1 MIRPALARRLPVA
14 VLLVVAVLVPAC
26 KKKRSADADDQNE
39 DPPVVAPAFPGAPA
53 PGGPAPNTNTPARP
67 VNTPAASPKPA
78 SPWAGTAIPF
88 TSQDGVTFGP
98 TGCPVL
104 VVGQYVFDAK
114 TYKRGRKLP
123 EKYEGRALHALSADG
138 KYFASA
144 SQSPNQTNTGVTVW
158 ATDTGDRVLDLPG
171 QKEAYAD
178 LVAFLGN
185 TRLMVGGRHSQLIEV
200 WDMETRKLARRLA
213 VPDKKLDAEKVAFS
227 PDGKHYAGIAHDR
240 VVLGEVATN
249 DTAAEMAP
257 PGKAIG
263 GPPTNRTDP
272 IFVYAWTQALAFSPD
287 GTELALFSTHPSP
300 RLIVW
305 STTGEMVLDVP
316 VPRPRVVGPRT
327 NLEWLPDGKGWLV
340 GGYLI
345 DRATTRVVVS
355 IRVPFASQVLPHVL
369 DKDRVIGV
377 FGKDDV
383 QGLRTI
389 TLPWD
394 KLNASLKQMTDKAGA
409 YISPGEPISLQIDVT
424 GLRGDEGETKR
435 ILTDALT
442 KRLARDGVGVTPGRY
457 TILWLK
463 MSEKAGETLPIYNR
477 ASPFDFRGS
486 DTGKKATEAK
496 GAAVLELWAQGIP
509 QPLWRGHLTAASS
522 RSFREEITDQTIRK
536 SMLDQLGNQVGD
548 TDLPYF
554 VPKSQD
560 VITLPV
566 VVE

>member
-1 MIRPALARRLPVA
+1 MTRLALARRLPLA
-14 VLLVVAVLVPAC
+14 VLLVAAALVPAC
-26 KKKRSADADDQNE
+26 KKKRPADADDQNE
-39 DPPVVAPAFPGAPA
+39 TQPVVAPAFPDAQA
-53 PGGPAPNTNTPARP
+53 PGGPAPSTNTPTPPAR
-67 VNTPAASPKPA
+67 TPTASPKPA
-78 SPWAGTAIPF
+78 SPWAGTTIPF
-88 TSQDGVTFGP
+88 TSRDGVTFGP
-98 TGCPVL
+98 PGCPIL
-104 VVGQYVFDAK
+104 VVGKDIYDAK
-114 TYKRGRKLP
+114 TYKRVRKLP
-123 EKYEGRALHALSADG
+123 QQYEGRALHALSADG

-158 ATDTGDRVLDLPG
+158 ATDTGERVLDLPG

-178 LVAFLGN
+178 LVALLGN
-185 TRLMVGGRHSQLIEV
+185 TQLMVGGRHSQLVEV
-200 WDMETRKLARRLA
+200 WDIKTGKLARRVA
-213 VPDKKLDAEKVAFS
+213 VPDKKLDAKKVAFS

-240 VVLGEVATN
+240 LVVGEVATN

-257 PGKAIG
+257 PGAAIG

-272 IFVYAWTQALAFSPD
+272 IFVYAWADGLAFSPD
-287 GTELALFSTHPSP
+287 GTELALFSTHPGP

-305 STTGEMVLDVP
+305 NTTGEMVLDVS
-316 VPRPRVVGPRT
+316 VPRPQFAGRRSD
-327 NLEWLPDGKGWLV
+327 LEWLPDGKGWLV

-345 DRATTRVVVS
+345 DRATARVVVS
-355 IRVPFASQVLPHVL
+355 MRVPFASDVLPHLL

-377 FGKDDV
+377 FGKDDRE
-383 QGLRTI
+383 GLRAV

-394 KLNASLKQMTDKAGA
+394 KLNASLKQMSDRAEA

-435 ILTDALT
+435 ILADALT
-442 KRLARDGVGVTPGRY
+442 KRLARDGVGVTPGRF

-477 ASPFDFRGS
+477 TSRFDFRGS
-486 DTGKKATEAK
+486 DTGKRATEAK
-496 GAAVLELWAQGIP
+496 GAAVLELWAKGIP

-522 RSFREEITDQTIRK
+522 RSFSEEITDQTIRK
-536 SMLDQLGNQVGD
+536 SMLDHLGRQLSE

-554 VPKSQD
+554 VPKSPD
-560 VITLPV
+560 VIALPV